1 MNIYLL
7 ERQDMHDHDEY
18 DSLVVVAETEEKA
31 KQIHPADGS
40 LYSGREDK
48 MNFWNNSSFM
58 TSWVDL
64 DKINVTLIGK
74 ADPSQKENSV
84 ICTSF
89 NAG

>member
-7 ERQDMHDHDEY
+7 ERQDMHDNDEY
-18 DSLVVVAETEEKA
+18 DSLVVVAETKEKA

-48 MNFWNNSSFM
+48 MNFWHQPNSS
-58 TSWVDL
+58 WVNI